1 MRIRLIN
8 FRQTQRDDDIMTAE
22 PPVPL
27 RRVRSKIPLD
37 VQVRVLFRD
46 GWLCRWCHRPTVFS
60 PTFRLMQV
68 FVERSGYQAPLAY
81 FHPNWRRDAAPLLDH
96 MGAVID
102 HVVAFASGGEHGEA
116 NFVTACNKC
125 NTRKNSLPAATY
137 ERERPG
143 KPVKG
148 RFGEPKHWDGL
159 ASLFLV
165 LARSGIRLNAGEK
178 AWRKALEAHLMPEQP
193 SNK

>member
-1 MRIRLIN
+1 
-8 FRQTQRDDDIMTAE
+8 MTTE

-27 RRVRSKIPLD
+27 SRVRAKIPLP

-60 PTFRLMQV
+60 PTFRLLQV
-68 FVERSGYQAPLAY
+68 FVEAFGHQAPLAY

-102 HVVAFASGGEHGEA
+102 HVEAFATGGEHGEA
-116 NFVTACNKC
+116 NLVTACNKC
-125 NTRKNSLPAATY
+125 NARKNSRPAAAY

-159 ASLFLV
+159 TSLFLV
-165 LARSGIRLNAGEK
+165 LARSGISLTAGEK
-178 AWRKALEAHLMPEQP
+178 AWRKALEAHLMLEQP
-193 SNK
+193 SNKQTQRTSAPQAMNPHR

>member
-1 MRIRLIN
+1 MATVRRDF
-8 FRQTQRDDDIMTAE
+8 FRETRPKGNVTTDPKSLPRT
-22 PPVPL
+22 
-27 RRVRSKIPLD
+27 RSKIPLD

-60 PTFRLMQV
+60 PTFRLLQV
-68 FVERSGYQAPLAY
+68 FVEASGCRSRLAY

-102 HVVAFASGGEHGEA
+102 HVEAFASGGDHGEP

-125 NTRKNSLPAATY
+125 NARKNSRSAAAY

-148 RFGEPKHWDGL
+148 RFGEPQHWDGL
-159 ASLFLV
+159 TSLFLV
-165 LARSGIRLNAGEK
+165 LARSGIPLTPTEK
-178 AWRKALEAHLMPEQP
+178 AWRKALDAHLDL
-193 SNK
+193 SKV